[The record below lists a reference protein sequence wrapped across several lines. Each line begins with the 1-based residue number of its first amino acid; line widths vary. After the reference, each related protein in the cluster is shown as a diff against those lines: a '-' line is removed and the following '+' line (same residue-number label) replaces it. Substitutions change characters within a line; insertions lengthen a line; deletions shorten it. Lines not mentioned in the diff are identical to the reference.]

1 MLRIDKESVKRVFS
15 NSSNQ
20 YNPNEEGSVAYY
32 LNHTY
37 LDKLKNKHL
46 LVNAIWYNGTY
57 GEHYNYR
64 DIYKNQVEA
73 KIGLPSITELYGKT
87 NESFLTATGMYDD
100 LIYYI
105 SETGTLSTVDIQTE
119 FAVKPVLALTKSV
132 TIVSGT
138 GLEGD
143 PYIIE

>member
-1 MLRIDKESVKRVFS
+1 
-15 NSSNQ
+15 
-20 YNPNEEGSVAYY
+20 
-32 LNHTY
+32 
-37 LDKLKNKHL
+37 
-46 LVNAIWYNGTY
+46 
-57 GEHYNYR
+57 
-64 DIYKNQVEA
+64 
-73 KIGLPSITELYGKT
+73 
-87 NESFLTATGMYDD
+87 MYDD